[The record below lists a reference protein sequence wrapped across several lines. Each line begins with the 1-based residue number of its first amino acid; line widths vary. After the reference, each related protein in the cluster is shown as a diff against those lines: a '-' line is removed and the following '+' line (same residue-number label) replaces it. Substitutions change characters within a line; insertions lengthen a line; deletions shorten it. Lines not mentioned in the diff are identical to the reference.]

1 MYTDHDKN
9 SRMIPDYNDIERG
22 LIAVPENAVCMLQ
35 SDSVILQSSGQKKDF
50 GKKLVYIVNTC
61 W

>member
-1 MYTDHDKN
+1 
-9 SRMIPDYNDIERG
+9 
-22 LIAVPENAVCMLQ
+22 VFMLQ